1 MCLRRRDNWNQLLD
15 DEERGGTL
23 VPIFM
28 LAHQHDSD
36 PELRPPPISRKQRNK
51 ILTHLAAG
59 LPVVY
64 EYFKSERRAHAKAET
79 RVLVQHSCMHC
90 R

>member
-1 MCLRRRDNWNQLLD
+1 MCLRRRDNWKQLLD

-36 PELRPPPISRKQRNK
+36 PELRPPPNIQKAAKQNPDSSCCRV
-51 ILTHLAAG
+51 TRHL
-59 LPVVY
+59 
-64 EYFKSERRAHAKAET
+64 
-79 RVLVQHSCMHC
+79 
-90 R
+90 